1 MVGKLL
7 KRLAGSS
14 ASTSGVG
21 ETLVRQNP
29 SVERRDRS
37 GAVGHPLPS
46 AWVKMHVWRRDH
58 GRCVL
63 CEGQESVWFDSQER
77 SSSLG
82 STSTRSTPF
91 LQQSTI
97 SRVASRALM
106 RSQPWFPKTRSWPPP
121 RSALRMPSS
130 LVLSFFFSSVLRLAS
145 ARRKGRTRNGCGS
158 ALSSRLARALW
169 PPTSAPPQSQDVI
182 RRGKQ
187 SRGYTCYPA
196 LRFHCTHRK
205 GPLAWGPTRYSSG
218 WYIQLTLV
226 QG

>member
-63 CEGQESVWFDSQER
+63 CEGQESVWFDYIVPPWKGGSVTEENIRLMCESCHRRNR
-77 SSSLG
+77 SRR
-82 STSTRSTPF
+82 T
-91 LQQSTI
+91 
-97 SRVASRALM
+97 
-106 RSQPWFPKTRSWPPP
+106 
-121 RSALRMPSS
+121 
-130 LVLSFFFSSVLRLAS
+130 
-145 ARRKGRTRNGCGS
+145 RRKRWR
-158 ALSSRLARALW
+158 
-169 PPTSAPPQSQDVI
+169 D
-182 RRGKQ
+182 
-187 SRGYTCYPA
+187 
-196 LRFHCTHRK
+196 
-205 GPLAWGPTRYSSG
+205 
-218 WYIQLTLV
+218 
-226 QG
+226 